1 MSSGLLG
8 VNRTRLV
15 NVITVMFSG
24 SELISRILVLSLA
37 VLFVPELVREIK

>member
-1 MSSGLLG
+1 VDLLG

-37 VLFVPELVREIK
+37 VLFVPELVREVK

>member
-1 MSSGLLG
+1 MDLLG

-37 VLFVPELVREIK
+37 VLFVPELVREVK

>member
-1 MSSGLLG
+1 LA

-15 NVITVMFSG
+15 NVIKVMFSG
-24 SELISRILVLSLA
+24 SELISRILELSLA